1 MRKLINILFLIF
13 LVLTIIKVEYVTVP
27 VKINGYTTEY
37 RQEVKITFT
46 DGVMQ
51 VPKDR
56 ILQSIIPLGEVE
68 MIKNIEYNNEYYA
81 TYRFKK
87 VKE

>member
-1 MRKLINILFLIF
+1 MKKLINMLCIIF
-13 LVLTIIKVEYVTVP
+13 LVLTIIKVEYISVP
-27 VKINGYTTEY
+27 TKTCGSTTKY

-56 ILQSIIPLGEVE
+56 ILQTIIPLGEVE
-68 MIKNIEYNNEYYA
+68 MIKNVEYNNEYYA
-81 TYRFKK
+81 TYKFKK
-87 VKE
+87 IK

>member
-1 MRKLINILFLIF
+1 MKKLINILLIVF
-13 LVLTIIKVEYVTVP
+13 LVLTIVKVEYVSVP
-27 VKINGYTTEY
+27 IRNNGSTIEY

-56 ILQSIIPLGEVE
+56 ILQTIIPLGEVE
-68 MIKNIEYNNEYYA
+68 MIKDIKFNNEYYA
-81 TYRFKK
+81 TYKFKK
-87 VKE
+87 IK